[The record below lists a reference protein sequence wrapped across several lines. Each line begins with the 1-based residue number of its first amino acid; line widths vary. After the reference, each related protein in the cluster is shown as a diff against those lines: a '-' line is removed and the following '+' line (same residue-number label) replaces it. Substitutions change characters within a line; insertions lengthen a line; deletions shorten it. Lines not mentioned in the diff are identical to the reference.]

1 MRKLLGSSLALSL
14 LLVLSAAL
22 LPAQEDPE
30 EPPTPAFEP
39 SVFDTLMDRSDLGN
53 TVQEAQSHY
62 HSGHRHLERAMK
74 LEEKLAEV
82 EGDKRETAEKNVRKA
97 YEAAAEEYLQAIRTD
112 PEMLVAYQELGQSY
126 RSLDKH
132 AEAIQVYNKA
142 LEGHPGDAECIYGR
156 GESFLELNYLREA
169 ATTWTELVES
179 DPERAGELMA
189 SMKRWVEAKR
199 SDPGELRPDAVET
212 LAAWISQQ
220 ETAAAGDSG

>member
-1 MRKLLGSSLALSL
+1 MRTLQGLSLAISL
-14 LLVLSAAL
+14 LVILPVAAR
-22 LPAQEDPE
+22 AQESPE
-30 EPPTPAFEP
+30 EPPTPAAEP

-53 TVQEAQSHY
+53 VVQAAQGHY
-62 HSGHRHLERAMK
+62 HAGHRHLQRAMK
-74 LEEKLAEV
+74 LEEKLSEV
-82 EGDKRETAEKNVRKA
+82 EEGKRDKAEKNVRKA
-97 YEAAAEEYLQAIRTD
+97 YEAAAAEFLQAIRTD
-112 PEMLVAYQELGQSY
+112 PQMLEAYRELGRSY

-132 AEAIQVYNKA
+132 AEAVQVYNAA
-142 LEGHPGDAECIYGR
+142 LKSHPEDTECIYGR

-169 ATTWTELVES
+169 ATTWTELKES

-220 ETAAAGDSG
+220 EAAPAGDPG